1 MVDVRM
7 LRTSPA
13 TRSFWTA
20 ADAGS
25 AGISWPHATE
35 YQALHN
41 FISKNI
47 ETKKGQGNWQIQGNM
62 IQYLIQHD
70 STWSNTANQ
79 SQHNTVAGEK
89 EQVAWVQTQDLLQV
103 SGQRIA
109 GFDLFPGCNAWVPTA
124 LRRRWLKVWMFMMF
138 VDLLLSDSQLWAQS
152 PTIYVFLTTSETIG
166 IYHIGKCEKAL

>member
-41 FISKNI
+41 FISKII

-89 EQVAWVQTQDLLQV
+89 NKSLGSKPRTCCRSLGSESQASTFSLDAMPEFQLLCGGVGWRSGCSWCSSICCSQTLSCELRVLQYMY
-103 SGQRIA
+103 
-109 GFDLFPGCNAWVPTA
+109 F
-124 LRRRWLKVWMFMMF
+124 
-138 VDLLLSDSQLWAQS
+138 
-152 PTIYVFLTTSETIG
+152 
-166 IYHIGKCEKAL
+166 